1 MSPNLP
7 LRSHKPRAPR
17 KSGGTYEYEVLAF
30 NFFLFLTVCWGVRP
44 TLALIC
50 LYIIAYSHTN
60 MISRPHL
67 RIAFSSYLYISII
80 FMFTCFL
87 KSFVLVY
94 CSCFYYACIYVIV
107 SLLLH
112 VYNYIHAR
120 FRSFKACL
128 RVASR

>member
-1 MSPNLP
+1 M
-7 LRSHKPRAPR
+7 LRLVFGEES
-17 KSGGTYEYEVLAF
+17 
-30 NFFLFLTVCWGVRP
+30 FLERNSELRVNYFLTVCWGVRP

-60 MISRPHL
+60 RIFRADL
-67 RIAFSSYLYISII
+67 RVDFSSYLYISII

-94 CSCFYYACIYVIV
+94 CNCFYYACIHVIV

-120 FRSFKACL
+120 FRSFKTYL
-128 RVASR
+128 RFVFL